1 MSVQESNLERL
12 STAIAQL
19 KEDISIKVL
28 EKELKSN
35 DIITIQGGTEFSCD
49 MFNKLFLSEW
59 FDAWLLLAGMKM
71 ADKPSF
77 VRYSYSILLGN
88 IKSSQSKSKKKQV
101 PTSFS
106 GWRKKIELFKTE
118 AQDEN
123 SASVPLVY
131 FCPLNLYNNY
141 FTLLEIN
148 EQDEKIYY
156 YDSIADEG
164 VINDMLKST
173 SVHKLVQVSY
183 A

>member
-1 MSVQESNLERL
+1 MSA
-12 STAIAQL
+12 AIAQL

-28 EKELKSN
+28 EKELEGN

-49 MFNKLFLSEW
+49 MFNRLFPGEW

-77 VRYSYSILLGN
+77 VRYGYSIPLGN
-88 IKSSQSKSKKKQV
+88 IKSSRSKSKKKRV

-106 GWRKKIELFKTE
+106 GWRKKIESFKTE

-123 SASVPLVY
+123 GASVPLVY
-131 FCPLNLYNNY
+131 FCPLNLHGNH

-148 EQDEKIYY
+148 EQDEKIYH
-156 YDSIADEG
+156 YDSMADEG
-164 VINDMLKST
+164 VINGTLKST
-173 SVHKLVQVSY
+173 GVHKLVQVSY